1 MNALAGGGTSKTYYA
16 KATATAV
23 GNGKVYVGTSN
34 TAPADE
40 DYQEVSEATNSA
52 TSTSNSTNVNLYL
65 YAQPGDA
72 TTKLAG
78 WYDNQECTGD
88 AVSKANPFNVKIS
101 SNSTNQDSPVT
112 KNYYAKFVEATEFY
126 SSTLTVSCVGE
137 GGTVAVSTA
146 SGNEDFGAE
155 KSASR
160 LNNAET
166 THIYYLQAQVSDAEV
181 YRFIGWYSDAT
192 CETEISKN
200 ASYSYSVTAESQDE
214 TAPTQ
219 FHAYAKFEAIPYYYS
234 LVTATALGSGVVS
247 VAIKNNAEVE
257 YDATSEASQKVA
269 DKAEHTYYLTA
280 QAEGDETEFDGWFLD
295 EECTEK
301 LADALTYT
309 YTVTSTSLDEAS
321 ATAFNVYAKF
331 TARNMYQVR
340 NGGFEKWA
348 ASNEP
353 GFGWNSFP
361 SAVGNMAQMGKGM
374 SPNPEKVEGRN
385 GGSAVKLISK
395 YAGTMG
401 IGANANGNLTTGI
414 VNMGSMTPTD
424 ASNHNFTDTEKAG
437 HFLIIAGQPDGV
449 EFYTKYKKG
458 QSDQNDEYSGHAQ
471 FIIHD
476 KYNYR
481 DPEVSE
487 ELEHKIGSCGVDIEE
502 SEDWVCNTGTFS
514 YDWEKDDAAA
524 TTKYLL
530 INFTTNQ
537 IPGGSK
543 GDELIIDDVR
553 LIYNSELATAQFNG
567 EALTFTEGAANCDAL
582 YDEDALTLTSNGRA
596 ATIETSYDDA
606 TAVLTITVKGE
617 NISNEADNYHTYTVQ
632 FKASVNMSVSAA
644 AGYATFV
651 APFAVTI
658 PEGVTAYTVSA
669 VNNSG
674 VLTLVEVSTEIPANT
689 PVVLESST
697 DVNTT
702 VTGVVVDG
710 TPTAGLLT
718 GVYADT
724 TAPVGSYVLQNHDG
738 KVGFFF
744 VDDVQPTV
752 KAHRCYL
759 TLPVESQ
766 FRALYFEDDITADIN
781 SVNVEHATDNR
792 VFDLQGRRISA
803 ASQKGM
809 LIVNGKKVI
818 R

>member
-34 TAPADE
+34 TAPTD
-40 DYQEVSEATNSA
+40 DKYQNPSEAANSA
-52 TSTSNSTNVNLYL
+52 SSTGNSANVSFYL

-72 TTKLAG
+72 TRFDG
-78 WYDNQECTGD
+78 WYDNAECTGT
-88 AVSKANPFNVKIS
+88 AVSTNNPYNAQIS
-101 SNSTNQDSPVT
+101 SNQTEETKAVT

-160 LNNAET
+160 LNNVET

-192 CETEISKN
+192 CENEISKN
-200 ASYSYSVTAESQDE
+200 ASYSYAVTAESQDE

-247 VAIKNNAEVE
+247 VALTNTAEGE
-257 YDATSEASQKVA
+257 YDTTSEASQKVA

-280 QAEGDETEFDGWFLD
+280 QVEDEETEFDGWFLD
-295 EECTEK
+295 EECIEK
-301 LADALTYT
+301 LTDALTYT
-309 YTVTSTSLDEAS
+309 YKVTSTSLDEAS

-331 TARNMYQVR
+331 TSRDMYQVR
-340 NGGFEKWA
+340 NAGFEKWA
-348 ASNEP
+348 ATNEP

-361 SAVGNMAQMGKGM
+361 SAVGSQAGLGKGL
-374 SPNPEKVEGRN
+374 SPNPAKVEGRN
-385 GGSAVKLISK
+385 GGSAVRIFSK
-395 YAGTMG
+395 YAAMLG

-414 VNMGSMTPTD
+414 VNMGSMTPAD

-437 HFLIIAGQPDGV
+437 HYLIINGQPDGV

-458 QSDQNDEYSGHAQ
+458 EEGEYNGHAQ

-481 DPEVSE
+481 DPEVEE

-724 TAPVGSYVLQNHDG
+724 TAPVGCYVLQNHDG
-738 KVGFFF
+738 KVGFFL

-792 VFDLQGRRISA
+792 VFDLQGRRIGA